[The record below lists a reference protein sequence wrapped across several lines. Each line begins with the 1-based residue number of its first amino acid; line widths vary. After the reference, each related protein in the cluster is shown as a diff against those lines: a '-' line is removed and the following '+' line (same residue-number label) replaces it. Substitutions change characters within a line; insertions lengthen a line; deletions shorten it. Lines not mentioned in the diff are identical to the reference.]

1 MVTTWRQPADSA
13 TPQPWQRLNTTCQ
26 PDTIAQAGLPESAT
40 PALTLAMIRN
50 EWARTPFATPNLTL
64 QPPRQE
70 TLVTLPVYVTV
81 TWSPTGYQPGQTR
94 TTTLLGRQIHMRPT
108 LHHFNYD
115 FGDGTQLTTSSP
127 GGPYPTG
134 DVQHPYPH
142 SGHYPIQATATYG
155 GEYSVDGGSW
165 FPIGT
170 TVQIPGPAVPCKS
183 SPPKT
188 DSSQTSKSPDSPGT
202 ACAPTSFTG
211 SSS

>member
-26 PDTIAQAGLPESAT
+26 PDTIAQAGLPETVT

-70 TLVTLPVYVTV
+70 TLVTLPVYATV

-94 TTTLLGRQIHMRPT
+94 TTTLLGRQVDMRPT

-134 DVQHPYPH
+134 DVHHPYPH
-142 SGHYPIQATATYG
+142 SGRYPIQVTATYG

-170 TVQIPGPAVPCKS
+170 TVQIPGPAVPV
-183 SPPKT
+183 
-188 DSSQTSKSPDSPGT
+188 QVLT
-202 ACAPTSFTG
+202 AENRLIPNE
-211 SSS
+211 